1 MGNFTV
7 IEGSEAGVDLVWI
20 QTFLLYYVNQVVLM
34 PYDNVHKKAKEV
46 CIKTRSEPQPHI
58 HLKTRV
64 LSPEICPGLVL
75 REK

>member
-34 PYDNVHKKAKEV
+34 PTS
-46 CIKTRSEPQPHI
+46 IFQGQF
-58 HLKTRV
+58 
-64 LSPEICPGLVL
+64 PEESKGGLYQNKV
-75 REK
+75 